1 MKFVSFQKKDG
12 PALGVLDGTDV
23 IDLSAVAKS
32 LPRDLKT
39 LFAGG
44 TKAMSAVK
52 KAVASAKPRHKT
64 TAGKIK
70 ILPPISDP
78 NKIVCLGLNYR
89 DHAIETNNPIPK
101 FPIIFLRTATTLAA
115 HKQPMLMPKVSK
127 QYDFEAELAVVIGKK
142 GYRLPKTR
150 ALSIVA
156 GYSCFNDGSVRDY
169 QLNRGPQWTLGKNF
183 DASGGF
189 GPCFV
194 TADELPKGANNLNIS
209 CRLNGKTVQD
219 SNTKQHIFDV
229 PTAIAAITEVMTLEP
244 GDVII
249 MGTPNGVGSGRK
261 PPLWMKPGDV
271 CEVEIEGIGVLRN
284 PIKAK

>member
-1 MKFVSFQKKDG
+1 MKIVSFQKKDG
-12 PALGVLDGTDV
+12 PALGVLDGSDV

-39 LFAGG
+39 LLNGG
-44 TKAMSAVK
+44 SKAMAAVK
-52 KAVASAKPRHKT
+52 KAAKDAKPRARIA
-64 TAGKIK
+64 AGKIK
-70 ILPPISDP
+70 YLPPVGNP
-78 NKIVCLGLNYR
+78 TKIVCLGLNYR

-101 FPIIFLRTATTLAA
+101 FPIIFLRTASTLAA
-115 HKQPMLMPKVSK
+115 HKAPMKMPATSK
-127 QYDFEAELAVVIGKK
+127 MYDYEAELAVIIGKK
-142 GYRLPKTR
+142 ARNVKKAK
-150 ALSIVA
+150 ALSVVA

-169 QLNRGPQWTLGKNF
+169 QLQRGPQWTLGKNW

-194 TADELPKGANNLNIS
+194 TADELPKGAAGLRIQ
-209 CRLNGKTVQD
+209 CRLNGNTVQD
-219 SNTKQHIFDV
+219 SSTNQHIFDV
-229 PTAIAAITEVMTLEP
+229 PTAIEAITEVMTLEP

-271 CEVEIEGIGVLRN
+271 CEIEIEGIGTLRN
-284 PIKAK
+284 PIK

>member
-1 MKFVSFQKKDG
+1 MKLVSFQKKDG
-12 PALGVLDGTDV
+12 PALGVLDDKDV

-39 LFAGG
+39 LLQGG

-52 KAVASAKPRHKT
+52 KAVADAKPRHRV
-64 TAGKIK
+64 AGGKIK
-70 ILPPISDP
+70 YLPPISDP
-78 NKIVCLGLNYR
+78 AKIVCLGLNYR

-101 FPIIFLRTATTLAA
+101 FPIIFLRTASTLVG
-115 HKQPMLMPKVSK
+115 HKSPMLMPAVSK
-127 QYDFEAELAVVIGKK
+127 QYDFEAELAVIIGKK
-142 GYRLPKTR
+142 GYRLKKDK

-169 QLNRGPQWTLGKNF
+169 QLGRGPQWTLGKNF
-183 DASGGF
+183 NDSGGF

-194 TADELPKGANNLNIS
+194 TADELPKGGHGLNIT

-229 PTAIAAITEVMTLEP
+229 PTAIEAITEVMTLEP

-271 CEVEIEGIGVLRN
+271 CEIEIEGIGVLRN

>member
-1 MKFVSFQKKDG
+1 MKIVSFQKKDG
-12 PALGVLDGTDV
+12 PALGVLDGNDV

-44 TKAMSAVK
+44 TKEMSAVK
-52 KAVASAKPRHKT
+52 KAVAGAKPRHRT

-70 ILPPISDP
+70 FLPPISDP

-101 FPIIFLRTATTLAA
+101 FPIIFLRTASTLTG

-127 QYDFEAELAVVIGKK
+127 QYDFEAELAVIIGKK

-169 QLNRGPQWTLGKNF
+169 QLGRGPQWTLGKNF
-183 DASGGF
+183 DGSGGF

-194 TADELPKGANNLNIS
+194 TADELPKGGNNLRIA

-271 CEVEIEGIGVLRN
+271 CEIEIEGIGVLRN